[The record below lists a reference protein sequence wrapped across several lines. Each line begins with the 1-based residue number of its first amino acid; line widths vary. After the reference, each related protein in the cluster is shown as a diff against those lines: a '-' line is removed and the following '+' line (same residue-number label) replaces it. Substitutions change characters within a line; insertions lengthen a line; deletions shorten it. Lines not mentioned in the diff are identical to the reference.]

1 MYRLL
6 ILLAILTLQCGC
18 ATHPKPQLAAT
29 NQPLSGVR
37 LKPSQLKP
45 LQSPVPKLQT
55 PQPRHSPIQLVSAQ
69 EEDADD
75 GPTLE
80 DSNKLQ
86 QGDEEASASASED
99 DIDKEEQEN
108 KAPTTTD
115 DDSQTLPIP
124 ETNKLSL
131 SSVIDSVHTSFPLV
145 EAAYLDAQIAD
156 GKAIAAEGAFD
167 TKLKLSSDNGP
178 TGFYQT
184 YRQKAN
190 ISRPLFGGG
199 EVFGNYRL
207 GRGDFEPW
215 YEERETNGGG
225 EFKVGIAKPFLRD
238 RDIDARRADLWRAN
252 YDQLIAQPEIRGQ
265 LIGFSLDASLAYW
278 KWVAEGRKYFAE
290 QDWLELAASRNKQIE
305 RRVEEGDLDPPEL
318 IDNERAIAK
327 RKAKLADQLRK
338 VQQAGVKLSLYLRDP
353 SGLGVV
359 PTLEQIP
366 DFPEPQLV
374 DGDQLEAS
382 IAIALNQRPDLQV
395 VQLLQERL
403 EIDYS
408 EASNLGLPK
417 LDTYLIASQDVGLPT
432 SSLRDKS
439 EFEVD
444 AGFLFE
450 MPIQRRKAIG
460 KMQAIEAKIA
470 QVSAKERFT
479 VDKITAGVTAAFA
492 GMKLAYE
499 QVQQATKA
507 KQLATK
513 MAEIERRKFE
523 LGQSDLLK
531 VALREQYAIEAIEGQ
546 VAALFNFFATRSNFY
561 AEMAI
566 EKPETE

>member
-1 MYRLL
+1 MHRLL
-6 ILLAILTLQCGC
+6 ILLAIVALQCGC
-18 ATHPKPQLAAT
+18 AARPKSQLAAT
-29 NQPLSGVR
+29 NQPLAGVR
-37 LKPSQLKP
+37 LQHSQSQP
-45 LQSPVPKLQT
+45 LQSQPA
-55 PQPRHSPIQLVSAQ
+55 QPRVSPIQLVSAQ
-69 EEDADD
+69 EESDIEK
-75 GPTLE
+75 PTLE
-80 DSNKLQ
+80 IAAEKPDGS
-86 QGDEEASASASED
+86 EED
-99 DIDKEEQEN
+99 DNEDPPSDGDTDEDEDEDEDKKATEEDVPE
-108 KAPTTTD
+108 
-115 DDSQTLPIP
+115 TLPVP
-124 ETNKLSL
+124 QTNKLL
-131 SSVIDSVHTSFPLV
+131 LASVIDSVHTSFPLI
-145 EAAYLDAQIAD
+145 EAAFLDAQVAS
-156 GKAIAAEGAFD
+156 GKVIAAEGAFD

-190 ISRPLFGGG
+190 ISKPLFGGG
-199 EVFGNYRL
+199 EVFGNYRI

-238 RDIDARRADLWRAN
+238 RDIDPRRADLWRAN

-290 QDWLELAASRNKQIE
+290 EDWLELAASRNKQIE

-338 VQQAGVKLSLYLRDP
+338 VQQAAVKLSLYLRDP
-353 SGLGVV
+353 SGIGVV

-366 DFPEPQLV
+366 EFPDPRLV
-374 DGDQLEAS
+374 DGTQLEAN
-382 IAIALNQRPDLQV
+382 IAIALSQRPDLQV

-408 EASNLGLPK
+408 EAANLGLPK
-417 LDTYLIASQDVGLPT
+417 LDTYLTASQDVGLPT
-432 SSLRDKS
+432 SSKRDKS
-439 EFEVD
+439 EFELD

-450 MPIQRRKAIG
+450 MPLQRRKAIG

-507 KQLATK
+507 KQLATE

-523 LGQSDLLK
+523 LGESDLLK

-566 EKPETE
+566 EKPDTE